1 MSTSISATIG
11 RLQNLIWCIMYFVK
25 CTVYSLLGLL
35 QNQIL
40 SNLLVKEQCFGHT
53 SQKALNSEIFHVERK
68 DPSKL
73 NFGVPSSL
81 SYV

>member
-1 MSTSISATIG
+1 M
-11 RLQNLIWCIMYFVK
+11 CITRREDLKMLSRFH
-25 CTVYSLLGLL
+25 CAFLSVYSLLGLL

-68 DPSKL
+68 DPTKL